1 MAIEVGKIFD
11 GTVTGLAKFGAFIK
25 LSTGETGLCHISEI
39 ADDYVKEVADHLKAD
54 QEVKVKVLTVDERG
68 KISLSIRQA
77 SETAAE
83 PKKQSD
89 RKPRPE
95 GANQNRPPRRE
106 GRPNN
111 GRPNNSPSQGNRPSG
126 DFGGRRQQKPQDFE
140 SMLNG
145 FIKNSD
151 EKLRDVRKAAK
162 SSGRKG
168 NGHGTR

>member
-83 PKKQSD
+83 PKKSKVTEIRAQKEQTRID
-89 RKPRPE
+89 RLAVKVDQIMVVRTIDLHKATDHQE
-95 GANQNRPPRRE
+95 ILVDVVSKKNR
-106 GRPNN
+106 
-111 GRPNNSPSQGNRPSG
+111 
-126 DFGGRRQQKPQDFE
+126 KI
-140 SMLNG
+140 L
-145 FIKNSD
+145 K
-151 EKLRDVRKAAK
+151 VC
-162 SSGRKG
+162 
-168 NGHGTR
+168 